1 MLDFEFEF
9 KFWREG
15 VTYVLRACTLRLL
28 FVLWKMNVI
37 VGILRSK
44 SKSKSNAPTTDDDDD
59 DDIDIKRCGDA
70 AGETTTSKRSQ
81 QVKYFC
87 WKKSET

>member
-1 MLDFEFEF
+1 
-9 KFWREG
+9 
-15 VTYVLRACTLRLL
+15 
-28 FVLWKMNVI
+28 MNVI
-37 VGILRSK
+37 VRTQSK
-44 SKSKSNAPTTDDDDD
+44 FKCPDDDDD

-87 WKKSET
+87 WKLVGDIKPKSRLIFSLFACFAETNRYHEVSSRYFDHFGIVLC

>member
-37 VGILRSK
+37 VGIQIQI
-44 SKSKSNAPTTDDDDD
+44 SNAPTTDDDDD